1 MNIISSIFKYKELQR
16 KVIYS
21 LVMLLFYRLGS
32 HIPIAGIDLSS
43 LNNLVSNNS
52 LISFI
57 DLFSGGSL
65 SRFSVFA
72 LGILPYI
79 NASIIMQLMSF
90 VLPELK
96 AIMEEGESGRK
107 KISQITRY
115 ITVVLAFIQAVVIAV
130 GFKSFILP
138 DVSYSFFLVY
148 SIIGLVAGA
157 CLVMYIG
164 ELMTENGIGNGASLL
179 IFIGIISQMPFYIKN
194 TYSLVQAGTN
204 LVNVGIMVLI
214 LIFIIFSI
222 VLIQEAQR
230 KISVQYAKRVVG
242 RKMYGGQATYIPL
255 RLIQGGVLPII
266 FASAL
271 LQFPLVISNFI
282 PFEIVQTFFAKYYSY
297 DGVLYNGLFCVLIFF
312 FTYFYTAISFNP
324 AELSSNIKKYGG
336 FIMGVRPG
344 KPTEKFL
351 ESVVTKLT
359 FFGAVFLSLIALL
372 PIIGAASTN
381 VNSFMGLGG
390 TALLIIVG
398 VSLDL
403 LKQIDSFILQKEYEG
418 MVTSWMYLFF

>member
-1 MNIISSIFKYKELQR
+1 MELLLSIFKYKDLQ
-16 KVIYS
+16 KKLIYT
-21 LVMLLFYRLGS
+21 LLMLLFYRLGS
-32 HIPIAGIDLSS
+32 HIPISGIDLSD
-43 LNNLVSNNS
+43 LNNLVNSNS

-65 SRFSVFA
+65 SRFSIFA

-90 VLPELK
+90 VIPELK
-96 AIMEEGESGRK
+96 SILEEGEAGRK
-107 KISQITRY
+107 RISQLTRY
-115 ITVVLAFIQAVVIAV
+115 ITVVLALIQALVITF

-138 DVSYSFFLVY
+138 NVSFGFFLIY
-148 SIIGLVAGA
+148 SVIGLVAGA

-164 ELMTENGIGNGASLL
+164 ELMTENGIGNGASIL

-194 TYSLVQAGTN
+194 TYGLIQSGTN
-204 LVNVGIMVLI
+204 PISVFAMIAVLV
-214 LIFIIFSI
+214 FIIFSI
-222 VLIQEAQR
+222 VIIQEAQR
-230 KISVQYAKRVVG
+230 KIGVQYAKRVVG
-242 RKMYGGQATYIPL
+242 RKMYGGQSTFIPL

-282 PFEIVQTFFAKYYSY
+282 PVEMIKGFFAKYYTY
-297 DGVLYNGLFCVLIFF
+297 DGILYNGLFCFLIFF
-312 FTYFYTAISFNP
+312 FTYFYTAISFSP
-324 AELSSNIKKYGG
+324 VELSQNIKKYGG

-351 ESVVTKLT
+351 ESIVTKLT
-359 FFGAVFLSLIALL
+359 FFGATFLSLIALI
-372 PIIGAASTN
+372 PIIAAATTN

-418 MVTSWMYLFF
+418 MVN

>member
-1 MNIISSIFKYKELQR
+1 
-16 KVIYS
+16 
-21 LVMLLFYRLGS
+21 MLLFYRLGS
-32 HIPIAGIDLSS
+32 HIPIAGMDLSS
-43 LNNLVSNNS
+43 LNNLVNTNS

-90 VLPELK
+90 VIPELK
-96 AIMEEGESGRK
+96 SIMEEGESGRK
-107 KISQITRY
+107 RISQWTRY
-115 ITVVLAFIQAVVIAV
+115 LTVLLAIVQAFVITI
-130 GFKSFILP
+130 GFQSFILP
-138 DVSYSFFLVY
+138 TVSFGFFLLY
-148 SIIGLVAGA
+148 SVIGLVAGA

-194 TYSLVQAGTN
+194 SVGLVQAGTN
-204 LVNVGIMVLI
+204 PISVFLMVAVLV
-214 LIFIIFSI
+214 FIIFAI
-222 VLIQEAQR
+222 VIIQEAQR
-230 KISVQYAKRVVG
+230 KIGVQYAKRIVG

-282 PFEIVQTFFAKYYSY
+282 PVDLIKSFFAKYYTY
-297 DGVLYNGLFCVLIFF
+297 DGVLYNGLFCFLIFF
-312 FTYFYTAISFNP
+312 FTYFYTAISFSP
-324 AELSSNIKKYGG
+324 SELSQNIKKYGG

-351 ESVVTKLT
+351 ESIVTKLT
-359 FFGAVFLSLIALL
+359 FFGATFLSLIALL
-372 PIIGAASTN
+372 PIVAAASTN

-418 MVTSWMYLFF
+418 MVN

>member
-1 MNIISSIFKYKELQR
+1 MGHLLSIFKYKDLQ
-16 KVIYS
+16 KK
-21 LVMLLFYRLGS
+21 LVYTLMMLFFYRLGS
-32 HIPIAGIDLSS
+32 HIPISGIDLSD
-43 LNNLVSNNS
+43 LNNLVSSNS

-57 DLFSGGSL
+57 DLFSGGSF
-65 SRFSVFA
+65 SRFSIFA

-90 VLPELK
+90 VIPELK
-96 AIMEEGESGRK
+96 SILEEGEAGRK
-107 KISQITRY
+107 RISQFTRY
-115 ITVVLAFIQAVVIAV
+115 VTVALAFIQAMVIAI
-130 GFKSFILP
+130 GFKSFVLP
-138 DVSYSFFLVY
+138 NVSFGFFLVY
-148 SIIGLVAGA
+148 SVIGLVAGA
-157 CLVMYIG
+157 CLVMYMG
-164 ELMTENGIGNGASLL
+164 ELMTENGIGNGASIL

-194 TYSLVQAGTN
+194 TYGLIQSGTN
-204 LVNVGIMVLI
+204 PLSVFAMIAVLV
-214 LIFIIFSI
+214 FIIFSI
-222 VLIQEAQR
+222 VIIQEAQR
-230 KISVQYAKRVVG
+230 RIGVQYAKRVVG
-242 RKMYGGQATYIPL
+242 RKMYGGQSTFIPL

-282 PFEIVQTFFAKYYSY
+282 PVEMIKTFFAKYYTY
-297 DGVLYNGLFCVLIFF
+297 DGILYNGLFCFLIFF
-312 FTYFYTAISFNP
+312 FTYFYTAISFSP
-324 AELSSNIKKYGG
+324 VELSQNIKKYGG

-351 ESVVTKLT
+351 ESIVTKLT
-359 FFGAVFLSLIALL
+359 FFGAIFLSLIALI
-372 PIIGAASTN
+372 PIVAAATTN

-418 MVTSWMYLFF
+418 MVN

>member
-1 MNIISSIFKYKELQR
+1 MERFFSIFKYKDLQT
-16 KVIYS
+16 KIIYS
-21 LVMLLFYRLGS
+21 LIMLLFYRLGS
-32 HIPIAGIDLSS
+32 HIPIAGMDLSS
-43 LNNLVSNNS
+43 LNNLVSSNS

-90 VLPELK
+90 VIPELK
-96 AIMEEGESGRK
+96 SIMEEGESGRK
-107 KISQITRY
+107 RISQWTRY
-115 ITVVLAFIQAVVIAV
+115 LTVILALVQAFVITI

-138 DVSYSFFLVY
+138 NVPFGFFLVY
-148 SIIGLVAGA
+148 SVIGLVAGA

-194 TYSLVQAGTN
+194 SVGLIQAGTSPISVFFMLAV
-204 LVNVGIMVLI
+204 LV
-214 LIFIIFSI
+214 FIIFAI

-230 KISVQYAKRVVG
+230 KIGVQYAKRIVG

-282 PFEIVQTFFAKYYSY
+282 PVEMIKTFFAKYYTY
-297 DGVLYNGLFCVLIFF
+297 DGILYNGLFCFLIFF
-312 FTYFYTAISFNP
+312 FTYFYTAVSFSP
-324 AELSSNIKKYGG
+324 SELSQNIKKYGG

-351 ESVVTKLT
+351 ESIVTKLT
-359 FFGAVFLSLIALL
+359 FFGASFLSLIALL
-372 PIIGAASTN
+372 PIVAAATTN

-418 MVTSWMYLFF
+418 MVN

>member
-1 MNIISSIFKYKELQR
+1 MNFFTSLFKYKDLQQ
-16 KVIYS
+16 KIIFS
-21 LVMLLFYRLGS
+21 LIMLFVYRLGS
-32 HIPIAGIDLSS
+32 HIPITGIDISS
-43 LNNLVSNNS
+43 LNSLISNNS

-65 SRFSVFA
+65 SRFSIFA

-79 NASIIMQLMSF
+79 NASIIIQMMSF

-96 AIMEEGESGRK
+96 SILEEGEAGRK
-107 KISQITRY
+107 KISQWTRY
-115 ITVVLAFIQAVVIAV
+115 LTVILAIVQSIVIAI
-130 GFKSFILP
+130 GFKSFLVA
-138 DVSYSFFLVY
+138 DVSYSFFLIY

-164 ELMTENGIGNGASLL
+164 EIMTEYGIGNGASIL
-179 IFIGIISQMPFYIKN
+179 IFVGIISQMPFYVKN
-194 TYSLVQAGTN
+194 TINLVQSGTHPI
-204 LVNVGIMVLI
+204 NVGIIILVLVA
-214 LIFIIFSI
+214 IIFAI
-222 VLIQEAQR
+222 VLIQEGQR
-230 KISVQYAKRVVG
+230 KISVQYAKRIVG
-242 RKMYGGQATYIPL
+242 RKMYGGQSTFIPL

-271 LQFPLVISNFI
+271 LQFPLIISGFL
-282 PFEIVQTFFAKYYSY
+282 PFESIKIFFSKYYSY
-297 DGVLYNGLFCVLIFF
+297 DGFLYNAIFCLLIFF

-324 AELSSNIKKYGG
+324 SEISSNIKKYGG
-336 FIMGVRPG
+336 FILGVRPG
-344 KPTEKFL
+344 KPTEKYL
-351 ESVVTKLT
+351 ESIVTRLT
-359 FFGAVFLSLIALL
+359 FFGASFLALIALV
-372 PIIGAASTN
+372 PIITAAITN

-418 MVTSWMYLFF
+418 MIN

>member
-1 MNIISSIFKYKELQR
+1 MDRFLSIFKYKDLQS
-16 KVIYS
+16 KLIYS
-21 LVMLLFYRLGS
+21 LIMLLFYRLGS
-32 HIPIAGIDLSS
+32 HIPIAGIDLTD
-43 LNNLVSNNS
+43 LNNLVSSNS

-90 VLPELK
+90 VIPELK
-96 AIMEEGESGRK
+96 SIMEEGEAGRK
-107 KISQITRY
+107 RISQLTRY
-115 ITVVLAFIQAVVIAV
+115 LTVLLAIIQAFVITI

-138 DVSYSFFLVY
+138 DISFNFFLVY
-148 SIIGLVAGA
+148 SVIGLVAGA

-194 TYSLVQAGTN
+194 SYGLIQSGTN
-204 LVNVGIMVLI
+204 PFSVLFMVAVLV
-214 LIFIIFSI
+214 FIIFAI

-230 KISVQYAKRVVG
+230 KIGVQYAKRVVG
-242 RKMYGGQATYIPL
+242 RKMYGGQSTYIPL

-282 PFEIVQTFFAKYYSY
+282 PFEVIQTFFAKYYTY
-297 DGVLYNGLFCVLIFF
+297 DGVLYNGLFCFLIFF
-312 FTYFYTAISFNP
+312 FTYFYTAISFSP
-324 AELSSNIKKYGG
+324 SELSQNIKKYGG

-351 ESVVTKLT
+351 ESIVTKLT
-359 FFGAVFLSLIALL
+359 FFGATFLSLIALI
-372 PIIGAASTN
+372 PIVAAATTN

-418 MVTSWMYLFF
+418 MVN

>member
-1 MNIISSIFKYKELQR
+1 MGFLASVFKYKDLQR
-16 KVIYS
+16 RIIYS
-21 LVMLLFYRLGS
+21 LLMLVLYRLGS
-32 HIPIAGIDLSS
+32 HIPISGIDLSD
-43 LNNLVSNNS
+43 LGNLVSSNS

-57 DLFSGGSL
+57 DLFSGGSF
-65 SRFSVFA
+65 SRFSIFS

-90 VLPELK
+90 VIPELK
-96 AIMEEGESGRK
+96 SLLEEGESGRK
-107 KISQITRY
+107 KISQWTRY
-115 ITVVLAFIQAVVIAV
+115 ITVILAIIQAIVITF
-130 GFKSFILP
+130 GFIAFLLPNVSFPFFFI
-138 DVSYSFFLVY
+138 YSLV
-148 SIIGLVAGA
+148 GLVAGA

-164 ELMTENGIGNGASLL
+164 ELMTENGIGNGASLI

-194 TYSLVQAGTN
+194 SVGLIQAGTSP
-204 LVNVGIMVLI
+204 VSVIFMVLI
-214 LIFIIFSI
+214 LIFMIFSI

-242 RKMYGGQATYIPL
+242 RKMYGGQATFIPL

-282 PFEIVQTFFAKYYSY
+282 PIEIIQTFFSKYYTY
-297 DGVLYNGLFCVLIFF
+297 DGVLYNGMFCFLIFF
-312 FTYFYTAISFNP
+312 FTYFYTAISFSP
-324 AELSSNIKKYGG
+324 SELATNIKKYGG

-351 ESVVTKLT
+351 EGIVTKLT
-359 FFGAVFLSLIALL
+359 FFGAFFLSLIALL
-372 PIIGAASTN
+372 PIIGAATTN

-418 MVTSWMYLFF
+418 MVN

>member
-1 MNIISSIFKYKELQR
+1 MGFLASVFKYKDLQKR
-16 KVIYS
+16 IIYS
-21 LVMLLFYRLGS
+21 LLMLVLYRLGS
-32 HIPIAGIDLSS
+32 HIPISGIDLSD
-43 LNNLVSNNS
+43 LGNLVSSNS

-57 DLFSGGSL
+57 DLFSGGSF
-65 SRFSVFA
+65 SRFSIFS

-90 VLPELK
+90 VIPELK
-96 AIMEEGESGRK
+96 SLLEEGESGRK
-107 KISQITRY
+107 KISQWTRY
-115 ITVVLAFIQAVVIAV
+115 ITVILAIVQAIVITF
-130 GFKSFILP
+130 GFKSFLLP
-138 DVSYSFFLVY
+138 NVSFPFFFLY
-148 SIIGLVAGA
+148 SLVGLVAGA

-164 ELMTENGIGNGASLL
+164 ELMTENGIGNGASLI

-194 TYSLVQAGTN
+194 SVGLIQAGTSP
-204 LVNVGIMVLI
+204 VSVIFMVLI
-214 LIFIIFSI
+214 LIFMIFSI

-242 RKMYGGQATYIPL
+242 RKMYGGQSTFIPL

-271 LQFPLVISNFI
+271 LQFPLVISNFVPI
-282 PFEIVQTFFAKYYSY
+282 EMIQTFFSKYYTY
-297 DGVLYNGLFCVLIFF
+297 DGVLYNGMFCFLIFF
-312 FTYFYTAISFNP
+312 FTYFYTAISFSP
-324 AELSSNIKKYGG
+324 SELATNIKKYGG

-351 ESVVTKLT
+351 ESIVTKLT
-359 FFGAVFLSLIALL
+359 FFGAFFLSLIALL
-372 PIIGAASTN
+372 PIIGAATTN

-418 MVTSWMYLFF
+418 LVN

>member
-1 MNIISSIFKYKELQR
+1 MDRFFSIFKYKDLQS
-16 KVIYS
+16 KIIYS
-21 LVMLLFYRLGS
+21 LIMLLFYRLGS
-32 HIPIAGIDLSS
+32 HIPIAGIDLSD
-43 LNNLVSNNS
+43 LNNLVTSNS

-90 VLPELK
+90 VIPELK
-96 AIMEEGESGRK
+96 SIMEEGESGRK
-107 KISQITRY
+107 RISQLTRY
-115 ITVVLAFIQAVVIAV
+115 LTVLLAIIQAFVITI
-130 GFKSFILP
+130 GFKSFVLP
-138 DVSYSFFLVY
+138 DISFNFFLIY
-148 SIIGLVAGA
+148 SVIGLVAGA

-194 TYSLVQAGTN
+194 SYGLIQSGTN
-204 LVNVGIMVLI
+204 PFSVLFMVAVLV
-214 LIFIIFSI
+214 FIIFAI

-230 KISVQYAKRVVG
+230 KIGVQYAKRVVG
-242 RKMYGGQATYIPL
+242 RKMYGGQSTYIPL

-282 PFEIVQTFFAKYYSY
+282 PFEVIQTFFAKYYTY
-297 DGVLYNGLFCVLIFF
+297 DGVLYNGLFCFLIFF
-312 FTYFYTAISFNP
+312 FTYFYTAISFSP
-324 AELSSNIKKYGG
+324 SELSQNIKKYGG

-351 ESVVTKLT
+351 ESIVTKLT
-359 FFGAVFLSLIALL
+359 FFGATFLSLIALI
-372 PIIGAASTN
+372 PIVAAATTN

-418 MVTSWMYLFF
+418 MVN